1 VTRRSFRPLLLG
13 VLLSAAAFAP
23 VSIAHVRGEAGQPP
37 QAPQSG
43 VVAIR
48 NATLVTASRG
58 TINNGTI
65 VMRDGKI
72 AAIGGSG
79 TAIPAGAQ
87 VIDGT
92 GKFVSP
98 GIIDAHSH
106 IANDA
111 INEGATA
118 VSSMTGMG
126 DVLNPLD
133 IAIQRDLAG
142 GVTTANILHG
152 SANPIGGK
160 TVVIKLRWGVTKGN
174 ELLFQGALPGIKFA
188 LGENPKRP
196 ASGINA
202 TGPRRYPTTRQGVEF
217 VIRDAFTRA
226 KVYQK
231 QWQDYQKAKTGTADM
246 MPPRRDLQLDALVEI
261 LEGKRLVHVH
271 CYRADEILMMIRLA
285 EEMGFKV
292 ATFQHVLEGYK
303 VAKEIAGH
311 GAGASTFSDWFGYK
325 IEAEDAIPG
334 NASVMTSKGVTVSIN
349 SDSAEHARRLNTEAA
364 KSVRWGDMNDDQ
376 AIAMVTMNPARQLRI
391 DQRVGSLDVGKDA
404 DVVLWNAH
412 PLSTYAT
419 VDKTF
424 VDGIAYYDRE
434 TELARIAMVEKE
446 KATMGGRGGNGGGQR
461 AAGAGAGAAATPG
474 NLFNI
479 ESQAGDVKLNATGPA
494 WAITNARLVTV
505 SGPVIEKGTIVIR
518 GNKIQA
524 IGAGVSIPSGAKV
537 IDAKGSSVYPG
548 FIDAA
553 TDLGINEPG
562 VRGYDDAGEMLDWNQ
577 MLRTRVAYQSDSD
590 AIPIARVEGVTT
602 AAIFMSGGVISG
614 DVPLM
619 NLDGWT
625 WEENQVRPMTGLSMA
640 FPGGGGGGRGG
651 GGGAGGRGGGA
662 GAGAGLTDLDK
673 LLAQARA
680 YSANANRQMDWSL
693 EPLIPIITKKAPF
706 FVQAGSEDA
715 IRQAIAWAE
724 RQGLNIVIRTS
735 PASAVATA
743 ELLKAKNVPVILT
756 TILALPQGE
765 DTFHAATYQAAG
777 QLAKAGVTF
786 AFSSGG
792 FETSRLIP
800 FQAAMSVAWGL
811 SKEDAIKALTINAA
825 KIFGADKMIGTL
837 ETGKIANLVVIN
849 GDPLEIRSRIQ
860 HVVIGG
866 REIPL
871 ESKHTELFK
880 RYMGRQ

>member
-1 VTRRSFRPLLLG
+1 VNRRYLHPALLG
-13 VLLSAAAFAP
+13 ALLVAAALVPA
-23 VSIAHVRGEAGQPP
+23 SIAPVRGEARSD
-37 QAPQSG
+37 QAQTPG

-48 NATLVTASRG
+48 NATLVTASHG

-72 AAIGGSG
+72 AALG
-79 TAIPAGAQ
+79 TNVQIPAGAQ
-87 VIDGT
+87 IIEGK

-160 TVVIKLRWGVTKGN
+160 TVVIKLKWGVSKAE
-174 ELLFQGALPGIKFA
+174 ELLFPGAMPGIKFA

-196 ASGINA
+196 ASGINQQ
-202 TGPRRYPTTRQGVEF
+202 GPRRYPTTRQGVEY

-226 KVYQK
+226 HAYRK
-231 QWQDYQKAKTGTADM
+231 QWQDYQKAKTANQDV

-261 LEGKRLVHVH
+261 LDGKRLVHVH

-303 VAKEIAGH
+303 VAKEIAAH
-311 GAGASTFSDWFGYK
+311 GAGGSTFSDWWGYK

-334 NASVMTSKGVTVSIN
+334 NASVMTAKGVTVSIN

-376 AIAMVTMNPARQLRI
+376 AVAMVTINPAKQLRI

-424 VDGIAYYDRE
+424 IDGIAYYDRDVE
-434 TELARIAMVEKE
+434 IARVDMVEKE
-446 KATMGGRGGNGGGQR
+446 KATMNGGRGGNGGR
-461 AAGAGAGAAATPG
+461 GAAATPPTPG
-474 NLFNI
+474 NLFNL
-479 ESQAGDVKLNATGPA
+479 ESQAIDVKLNASGGT
-494 WAITNARLVTV
+494 WSITNARIVPV

-524 IGAGVSIPSGAKV
+524 IGANVAPTGTKT
-537 IDAKGSSVYPG
+537 IDARGASVYPG
-548 FIDAA
+548 FIDAS

-562 VRGYDDAGEMLDWNQ
+562 VRGYEDVSEMLDFNQ

-590 AIPIARVEGVTT
+590 AIPIARVEGITT
-602 AAIFMSGGVISG
+602 AAIFMGGGVITG
-614 DVPLM
+614 EVPLM

-625 WEENQVRPMTGLSMA
+625 WEENMVRSSAGLALS

-651 GGGAGGRGGGA
+651 GGGGRGGGA
-662 GAGAGLTDLDK
+662 GGGAGMAELERLLT
-673 LLAQARA
+673 QARA
-680 YSANANRQMDWSL
+680 YGANATRTMDWNL
-693 EPLIPIITKKAPF
+693 EPLVPIVQKKQPF
-706 FVQAGSEDA
+706 FVSAGSEQAVRD
-715 IRQAIAWAE
+715 AIAWAE
-724 RQGLNIVIRTS
+724 RQGINIVIRTS
-735 PASAVATA
+735 PAAAVATA
-743 ELLKAKNVPVILT
+743 DLLKAKNVPVILNNV
-756 TILALPQGE
+756 LAMPQGE
-765 DTFHAATYQAAG
+765 DAFHAANYQAAG
-777 QLAKAGVTF
+777 QLSKAGVLF

-792 FETSRLIP
+792 YDNARLVP

-811 SKEDAIKALTINAA
+811 DRDEAIKALTINAA
-825 KIFGADKMIGTL
+825 KIFGADKALGTL
-837 ETGKIANLVVIN
+837 EAGKIANLVVVS